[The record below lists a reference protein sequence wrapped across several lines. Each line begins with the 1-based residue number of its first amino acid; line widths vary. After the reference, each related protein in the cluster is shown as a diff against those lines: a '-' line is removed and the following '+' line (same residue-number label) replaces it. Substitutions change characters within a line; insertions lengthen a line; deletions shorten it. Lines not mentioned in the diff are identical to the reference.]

1 MMALYIELGA
11 LLAALFVLYVIYQ
24 FLKNPLLIIAN
35 SVLGFIVFLVLDL
48 VFNLGIPIDFWT
60 IAVVAIGGFGGVVF
74 VLLLHFLGLGF

>member
-1 MMALYIELGA
+1 MALYIELGA

-24 FLKNPLLIIAN
+24 FLKNPLLILAN
-35 SVLGFIVFLVLDL
+35 SVLGFIVFLILDI